1 MEKGVL
7 KLGGVTVYSVLAQF
21 NAYNV
26 KSIEA
31 VLAAWMIV
39 CAGKAVVAKFAGAS
53 GRMGKALVNALKKN
67 VEYKV
72 IGTNRDVDVT
82 DCHEVHQAA
91 EMYRPSI
98 IINCASVSDDVCS
111 SGTSG

>member
-1 MEKGVL
+1 MEKGVF

-39 CAGKAVVAKFAGAS
+39 CAGEAVVAKFAGAS

-72 IGTNRDVDVT
+72 IGTDRDVD
-82 DCHEVHQAA
+82 
-91 EMYRPSI
+91 S
-98 IINCASVSDDVCS
+98 
-111 SGTSG
+111 TSPGMPCVQRSLRTRIRRWIGRRLHKVNNSQMA